1 MNEFK
6 TCNKC
11 SGFDGD
17 ELAKRLKEVD
27 NTAKV
32 MVACQSMCAVGAKK
46 PFVIVNGI
54 PVIAPTIDEV
64 IEKVKEMI

>member
-11 SGFDGD
+11 FNSD
-17 ELAKRLKEVD
+17 ELVNRLKEID
-27 NTAKV
+27 PNAKIIV
-32 MVACQSMCAVGAKK
+32 GCVSMCAVGAKM

-54 PVIAPTIDEV
+54 PLMDTDLDKLIQ
-64 IEKVKEMI
+64 KVKDLIK

>member
-17 ELAKRLKEVD
+17 ELARRLKELD
-27 NTAKV
+27 SSAKV
-32 MVACQSMCAVGAKK
+32 IVACQSMCAVGYKM

-54 PVIAPTIDEV
+54 PLMANTIDEL
-64 IEKVKEMI
+64 IEKVKEVI